1 MAQNFIVLHAKN
13 EMQIKNSICQRTNY
27 QLFTADFWR
36 KSRVLLRFF
45 ACGLIV
51 ADGDLL
57 VVDSGLLVVDG
68 DLLVLCC

>member
-1 MAQNFIVLHAKN
+1 MRRQKVYVLYANKEIRN
-13 EMQIKNSICQRTNY
+13 KYSMCQRTIY
-27 QLFTADFWR
+27 QLFAPENR
-36 KSRVLLRFF
+36 GIF

-68 DLLVLCC
+68 DLLVLEG